1 MFLALTVVQVAS
13 LVSMDHRAAP
23 FQLVSGSAY
32 VLAWWLARRPER
44 AAAAGA
50 VMTSGL
56 FLMLVC
62 TFSTMTNEHDALR
75 VAYFTSVGPLIAA
88 ATMRSKGVIAIGVVG
103 AVALVVQARLS
114 LQFGPN
120 WWNLL
125 NAAGN
130 FYACVWAVAAASSVA
145 TNRVV
150 RAHADQEQRASVAQ
164 AAARKAE
171 ARYELVAEHVSD
183 LVSLLSADGTYLY
196 ASPSHERVL
205 GVAPARLVGQQ
216 SPELVHPDDLMH
228 VGEAFARSLSRGD
241 TVTTLTR
248 LQTASGDY
256 RWFHLSFS
264 SVPGAALPTGER
276 AVAVS
281 ARDVTEQHELSEAL
295 EETRR
300 MEALGSLAGGIAHDF
315 NNLLMIVQSSADLAA
330 TQLPPEHPARSDLA
344 SIDETVQ
351 RAAALTQ
358 QLLTFAR
365 RQVLPSTARSTV
377 ARTAQEL
384 APILTRLCGK
394 NIRFSLDA
402 PPSTRAIDASSVQV
416 EQLLMNLAGNARDAM
431 PGGGELRV
439 GVRDRTLAGGE
450 VPGLA
455 PGPYVEVTVEDT
467 GTGMTPEVQQ
477 RIFEP
482 FYTTKA
488 PGRGTGLGLATVFGL
503 VTQLHGKVT
512 LHSAVGEGTT
522 FTLLLP
528 AARPELPVEA
538 PQSATGVAEL
548 ALAILVIDDEAAVR
562 TSVARMLRNAKHHVT
577 TAEST
582 ETAMLAVEAPNAHFD
597 AIVTDVMLGT
607 DDGIG
612 MLERIHR
619 TQPHAAVVVM
629 SGFSPSPERVAEVT
643 QQGAVFLAKPFAV
656 EALLEAL
663 RRARARQPATP
674 PSSAKLD

>member
-13 LVSMDHRAAP
+13 LVSLEHRAAP
-23 FQLVSGSAY
+23 FQLISGSAY

-56 FLMLVC
+56 FLMLVF

-75 VAYFTSVGPLIAA
+75 VAYFTAVGPLIAA
-88 ATMRSKGVIAIGVVG
+88 ATMRSTGVIAIGVVG
-103 AVALVVQARLS
+103 AVALGVQARLS

-164 AAARKAE
+164 AAARRAE
-171 ARYELVAEHVSD
+171 ARYELVAGHVSD

-205 GVAPARLVGQQ
+205 GVAPTQLVGQQ
-216 SPELVHPDDLMH
+216 SPELVHPDDLSQ
-228 VGEAFARSLSRGD
+228 VGEAFARALSRGD
-241 TVTTLTR
+241 TVTTITR
-248 LQTASGDY
+248 LQTASGAY

-264 SVPGAALPTGER
+264 SVPGASLPRGES

-281 ARDVTEQHELSEAL
+281 ARDVTEQRELSEAL

-300 MEALGSLAGGIAHDF
+300 MEALGSLAGGVAHDF

-330 TQLPPEHPARSDLA
+330 TQLPPEHPARLDLA

-365 RQVLPSTARSTV
+365 RQVLPATAHSSV
-377 ARTAQEL
+377 ASTAQEL
-384 APILTRLCGK
+384 GPILTRLCGK
-394 NIRFSLDA
+394 NIRFTLDA
-402 PPSTRAIDASSVQV
+402 PASTRAIDASSVQV

-431 PGGGELRV
+431 PSGGELRV
-439 GVRDRTLAGGE
+439 GVHDRTLVSGE
-450 VPGLA
+450 VAGLA
-455 PGPYVEVTVEDT
+455 PGAYVEITVEDS
-467 GTGMTPEVQQ
+467 GTGMSPEVQQ

-482 FYTTKA
+482 FFTTKE

-503 VTQLHGKVT
+503 VSQLHGKVA
-512 LHSAVGEGTT
+512 LRSALGEGTT

-528 AARPELPVEA
+528 EARPERPIEPSKAGHAVTA
-538 PQSATGVAEL
+538 SAL
-548 ALAILVIDDEAAVR
+548 DILVIDDEAAVR
-562 TSVARMLRNAKHHVT
+562 TSVARMLGNAKHRVT
-577 TAEST
+577 TAASSEI
-582 ETAMLAVEAPNAHFD
+582 AIAAVESPNAHFD
-597 AIVTDVMLGT
+597 AIVTDVVLGT

-612 MLERIHR
+612 LLERIRR
-619 TQPHAAVVVM
+619 THPHAAVVVM
-629 SGFSPSPERVAEVT
+629 SGFSPSPERVAELT
-643 QQGAVFLAKPFAV
+643 RQGAVFLAKPFAG
-656 EALLEAL
+656 EALLGAL
-663 RRARARQPATP
+663 RRACAHQPSAP
-674 PSSAKLD
+674 PS